1 MIYRTELIKL
11 GEQIVV
17 KLVEKLASLDNR
29 TLLTFLLRKSS
40 ASRKL

>member
-40 ASRKL
+40 SSRKL